1 MTTLPAADRT
11 RLPLTTRRATST
23 FGMSV
28 LGLLTAN
35 LLAFMVIALQDSL
48 GVGVAKAG
56 AIMTGS
62 LLATALACIA
72 VTRLTEGTRRVAVAQ
87 AGLTVAALGFTVA
100 ALPLGTA
107 ATISGVIVG
116 GAGAGGALAAS
127 GAALAALRN
136 PNRMSA
142 ANGLVNR
149 ALVTVVLALIPLV
162 GVSLGSVFGLV
173 AGLALVMLLASG
185 WLPDA
190 PVTDT
195 PSEPTRIDQPHA
207 CPTSHRRITIAG
219 TALLAMY
226 AIWAISEDSLWA
238 IAGAMGADQAQLSDA
253 ALGTVLSA
261 SSAGG
266 FVAALALIFLGDR
279 LGRAIPL
286 AVLLIMGGGLKL
298 GASLATD
305 PTLYGVLLV
314 AWNSVYLAAFLL
326 FIATAAALDANGR
339 FSGPSL
345 GVYLVGT
352 SFAPVVGGWIVQ
364 TFGYPAFGW
373 VMGVASWLLVIP
385 VIMVAR
391 LSTLV
396 ECEEKTR
403 REAKALQTEALW

>member
-1 MTTLPAADRT
+1 
-11 RLPLTTRRATST
+11 
-23 FGMSV
+23 V
-28 LGLLTAN
+28 
-35 LLAFMVIALQDSL
+35 
-48 GVGVAKAG
+48 
-56 AIMTGS
+56 
-62 LLATALACIA
+62 
-72 VTRLTEGTRRVAVAQ
+72 
-87 AGLTVAALGFTVA
+87 
-100 ALPLGTA
+100 
-107 ATISGVIVG
+107 
-116 GAGAGGALAAS
+116 
-127 GAALAALRN
+127 
-136 PNRMSA
+136 
-142 ANGLVNR
+142 
-149 ALVTVVLALIPLV
+149 IPLV

-185 WLPDA
+185 RLPAA
-190 PVTDT
+190 PVTDVRA
-195 PSEPTRIDQPHA
+195 EPPPIHA
-207 CPTSHRRITIAG
+207 TPTSDRRITIAG
-219 TALLAMY
+219 IALLGMY

-286 AVLLIMGGGLKL
+286 AVLLITGGGLKL